1 MDFSSNKT
9 WRNIA
14 IAVGVIAFIA
24 IKLYSSVEESNS
36 TSTSDI
42 SSDNLC
48 GTYVSYPNEDRRIT
62 RTYVLNSNGS
72 ATVTFKS
79 VWEVGN
85 RTETDTDTDYGYWQ
99 RGNGYIEVIYEDDGY
114 TDMDYL
120 DLSEKKVYS
129 GYQNYRSRYIGVE
142 FVKSK

>member
-1 MDFSSNKT
+1 MAYGYRIEGNQDAETLRQYRQLFGMDDSN
-9 WRNIA
+9 
-14 IAVGVIAFIA
+14 
-24 IKLYSSVEESNS
+24 
-36 TSTSDI
+36 
-42 SSDNLC
+42 
-48 GTYVSYPNEDRRIT
+48 NEDRRIT

-72 ATVTFKS
+72 ATVTF
-79 VWEVGN
+79 VDN
-85 RTETDTDTDYGYWQ
+85 TYTDTDYGYWQ
-99 RGNGYIEVIYEDDGY
+99 QGNGYIEVIYKDGSY

>member
-24 IKLYSSVEESNS
+24 IKFYSSVEESNS

-42 SSDNLC
+42 SSNNLC

-72 ATVTFKS
+72 ATVTF
-79 VWEVGN
+79 VDD
-85 RTETDTDTDYGYWQ
+85 TYTDTDYGYWQ

-142 FVKSK
+142 FVKSN